1 MPDFDVFSLLDIKKR
16 NKRSYGKRI
25 NGNFKRKHK
34 TVLSLFDL
42 NILLNSG
49 RHQMLSNLASLSV
62 SSLRKLDDEA
72 NKFYDRK
79 HDLYEAAL
87 LTRCY
92 TLLCYIAL
100 RPYIDSKINH
110 IRHFIKIPFINKG
123 IEFIDLP
130 SIFRDNNVIS
140 AIPSYFENTESPII
154 CYKYN
159 KPIRNTILNFNK
171 LVSGLDTE
179 TSSPDSSDF
188 KDSKFCYQ
196 PAGHIVTGN
205 LKIITYSRIRAVISK
220 GHKYRSPAHI
230 DFNKCRKTI
239 ASALND
245 YCTRWCKREH
255 VESNAL
261 NNWKLK
267 IIDERVLFY
276 SNNLDLLPPKPKLSF
291 RYLKQGIQEFHRK
304 YVLAPADKA
313 AKTLLLL
320 CDDFIIS
327 IL

>member
-1 MPDFDVFSLLDIKKR
+1 MFSLAAKEAEECSMLDRPNGPLKQGLRNICLKSKKQRKLIRFFINISGVLVIHDHLVKFWFNLLKKIIHKSNSTERFKNILRHELELKWIKRLQTPFPLGFNDNIYHEGNISKMPDFDAFSILDIKKR
-16 NKRSYGKRI
+16 NKRSHGKRK

-49 RHQMLSNLASLSV
+49 RHQMLINQMLIKQELASLSV

-92 TLLCYIAL
+92 TQHAL
-100 RPYIDSKINH
+100 RPYIDSEINH

-140 AIPSYFENTESPII
+140 AIPS
-154 CYKYN
+154 
-159 KPIRNTILNFNK
+159 
-171 LVSGLDTE
+171 
-179 TSSPDSSDF
+179 
-188 KDSKFCYQ
+188 
-196 PAGHIVTGN
+196 
-205 LKIITYSRIRAVISK
+205 
-220 GHKYRSPAHI
+220 
-230 DFNKCRKTI
+230 
-239 ASALND
+239 
-245 YCTRWCKREH
+245 
-255 VESNAL
+255 
-261 NNWKLK
+261 
-267 IIDERVLFY
+267 Y

-313 AKTLLLL
+313 ANNVVVV
-320 CDDFIIS
+320 
-327 IL
+327 